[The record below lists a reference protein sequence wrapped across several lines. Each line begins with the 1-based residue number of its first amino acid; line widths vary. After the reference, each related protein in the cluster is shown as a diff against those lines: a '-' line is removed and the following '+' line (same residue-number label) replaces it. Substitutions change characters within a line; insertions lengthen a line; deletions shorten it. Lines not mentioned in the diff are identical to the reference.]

1 MFFIVLGISSL
12 PSAPLFTIDYIFK
25 ESNAIY
31 RYNLDCTRLRFYQQA
46 KYIDH
51 YVKLID
57 LSLILSEFVVYLKL
71 KSILH
76 IANSWD
82 NAIREISGHVTIR
95 VKASSADG
103 ENLINGFR
111 ILTPLATF
119 GQDRFH

>member
-1 MFFIVLGISSL
+1 M
-12 PSAPLFTIDYIFK
+12 
-25 ESNAIY
+25 
-31 RYNLDCTRLRFYQQA
+31 RLRFYQQA

-51 YVKLID
+51 YVQLID

-82 NAIREISGHVTIR
+82 NAIREISGHITIR

>member
-1 MFFIVLGISSL
+1 M
-12 PSAPLFTIDYIFK
+12 
-25 ESNAIY
+25 
-31 RYNLDCTRLRFYQQA
+31 RLRFYQQA
-46 KYIDH
+46 KYINH
-51 YVKLID
+51 YVQLID
-57 LSLILSEFVVYLKL
+57 LPLILNEFVVYLKSN
-71 KSILH
+71 SISH

-82 NAIREISGHVTIR
+82 NAIGEISRHVTIC